1 MQSKTRIAYGPFN
14 KTTCLSYQYNGS
26 APITAGIVTSAT
38 IYSWDPSSA
47 SSIPDVVGTGC
58 ITRNCTIKATG
69 LTASTSYWI
78 FFVNKLPEA
87 VKIFTIYATSKA
99 FCNIT
104 LAVNTVSLCG
114 DAAYFGGVCVG
125 R

>member
-1 MQSKTRIAYGPFN
+1 MTQ
-14 KTTCLSYQYNGS
+14 
-26 APITAGIVTSAT
+26 
-38 IYSWDPSSA
+38 
-47 SSIPDVVGTGC
+47 
-58 ITRNCTIKATG
+58 NCTIKATG

-78 FFVNKLPEA
+78 FFLNKLPEA